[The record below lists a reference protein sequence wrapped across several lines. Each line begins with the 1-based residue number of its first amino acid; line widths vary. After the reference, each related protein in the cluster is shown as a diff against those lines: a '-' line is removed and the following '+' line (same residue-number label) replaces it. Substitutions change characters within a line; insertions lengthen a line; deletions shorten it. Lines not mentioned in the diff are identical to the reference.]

1 MATYVA
7 LLRGINVAGNT
18 RVSMD
23 GLRKVFADLGHEDV
37 KTYLQTGNIV
47 FTAGGKAAQIAAEL
61 EKKVAADLG
70 VSPTVLLR
78 TVAEMSA
85 VLDANPYL
93 DDESDHTK
101 LHVTFLA
108 EKPDAKHRDAL
119 TRPDGETAEFQ
130 LRGREVFLHCPN
142 GYGRTKLNNS
152 FIEKKLG
159 VRATTRNWKTVAKLC
174 ELAG

>member
-23 GLRKVFADLGHEDV
+23 GLRKVFADLGHGDV
-37 KTYLQTGNIV
+37 TTYLQTGNVV
-47 FTAGGKAAQIAAEL
+47 FTTGGKAAQVATEL
-61 EKKVAADLG
+61 EKRITADLG
-70 VSPTVLLR
+70 VTPTVLLR
-78 TVAEMSA
+78 TVAEMSE
-85 VLDANPYL
+85 VLSSNPFL
-93 DDESDHTK
+93 DRESDHTK

-108 EKPDAKHRDAL
+108 DKPDAEHRDAL

-130 LRGREVFLHCPN
+130 LWGREVFLHCPD

-152 FIEKKLG
+152 FIEKRLG
-159 VRATTRNWKTVAKLC
+159 RRATTRNWKTVVKLC